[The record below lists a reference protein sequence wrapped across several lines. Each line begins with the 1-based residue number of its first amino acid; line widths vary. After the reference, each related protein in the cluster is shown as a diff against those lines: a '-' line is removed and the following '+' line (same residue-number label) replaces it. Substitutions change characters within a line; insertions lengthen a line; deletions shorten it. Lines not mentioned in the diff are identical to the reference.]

1 MFTRAESVFNF
12 SSRSRLSISGNFDC
26 VDAEK
31 QIPANNNMNSNFLN
45 SKIQFRTGKY
55 NINMY
60 LDSHLYV
67 NSEYFI
73 HNAKNGFKFH

>member
-1 MFTRAESVFNF
+1 
-12 SSRSRLSISGNFDC
+12 
-26 VDAEK
+26 
-31 QIPANNNMNSNFLN
+31 MNSNFLN